1 MKQTKYE
8 QLHQKYVDAVG
19 TLDDSDEIKEIK
31 KDIAVGNTHVLKMK
45 RLESSSFDLK
55 WIKEIEDCIFDIG
68 KIVNAPKITTKI
80 VGDVVKIELA
90 RKIGAES
97 VQHLSSH
104 TNYIKEV
111 DENGNVIPSKILNL
125 GSDDQWVTYE
135 NKFIATVIRKLV
147 LFIEKRYEYAQTF
160 VRMANADVLYVK
172 HKSMIDGME
181 VEIESKVKIT
191 QPLESSMDQAK
202 EYLARIEEVR
212 RYILFYYDSEF
223 MKHLKN
229 ERNIRAPIMMTN
241 ILKKNPYYNHC
252 YKLFLFIESY
262 QGIGI
267 QHRVVE
273 NYQDL
278 TEKDVDE
285 INKTILGNFLS
296 VGSEEPTQKH
306 VREVEKESK
315 PKILTSMDDE
325 IFEFGPL
332 QKGPIHYIRA
342 DQEYLANMVARHRVP
357 LHLDSTEKVYYEDE
371 ILDNFE
377 LDADLEELK
386 KLIRRKKEELK
397 LWEERVQTTVAKRQ
411 WEEEVARRKEELRVL
426 KEKEALIRKAR
437 ERLVEAASKNDDI
450 LAEKEQRKIEREAA
464 EAFKQA
470 KKEAKAA
477 AEEEAKHHRP
487 RSAAAKKAARERA
500 IARLKEQKAA
510 EKATRLDRIK
520 EKKLAE
526 KEKIKQRNAVKKE
539 KQLAKEKELHEIAK
553 QKKRE
558 KRIAQQ
564 AKEKV
569 LAKERKAA
577 HRAKMK
583 AKREL
588 LKKENKQKQK
598 KIKEYTSEAPKKSE

>member
-8 QLHQKYVDAVG
+8 KLHQQYVDAVG
-19 TLDDSDEIKEIK
+19 SLKESDEIKEIS

-68 KIVNAPKITTKI
+68 KIVAAPKITTKI

-111 DENGNVIPSKILNL
+111 TEEGDVVPSKILNL

-160 VRMANADVLYVK
+160 IRMANADVLYVK

-191 QPLESSMDQAK
+191 QPLESSMDQAR
-202 EYLARIEEVR
+202 EYLAKIEEVR
-212 RYILFYYDSEF
+212 RYILFYYGSEF
-223 MKHLKN
+223 MMHLKN
-229 ERNIRAPIMMTN
+229 ERNVRAPIMMTN
-241 ILKKNPYYNHC
+241 ILKKNPHYNRC

-278 TEKDVDE
+278 TEKDVE
-285 INKTILGNFLS
+285 EVNRCILGNFLS
-296 VGSEEPTQKH
+296 IGSEEPTQKH

-315 PKILTSMDDE
+315 PKVMTSMDDE

-332 QKGPIHYIRA
+332 QKGPIHYVRA
-342 DQEYLANMVARHRVP
+342 DEEYLTNMKARHRVP
-357 LHLDSTEKVYYEDE
+357 QHLDATEKRYYEDE
-371 ILDNFE
+371 ILDNLE
-377 LDADLEELK
+377 LNDDLDELR

-397 LWEERVQTTVAKRQ
+397 LWEERVETTVARRQ
-411 WEEEVARRKEELRVL
+411 WEEEVAKRKEELRVL
-426 KEKEALIRKAR
+426 KEKEALIKKAR
-437 ERLVEAASKNDDI
+437 ERLVEAASKNDEI

-470 KKEAKAA
+470 KKEAKLA
-477 AEEEAKHHRP
+477 AEEEAKHHRV
-487 RSAAAKKAARERA
+487 RSASAQKAARERA
-500 IARLKEQKAA
+500 IARLKEQQAA
-510 EKATRLDRIK
+510 EKAAKKEKIK
-520 EKKLAE
+520 EQKAAL

-564 AKEKV
+564 AKDKQ

-583 AKREL
+583 AKREML
-588 LKKENKQKQK
+588 RKEGKKKER
-598 KIKEYTSEAPKKSE
+598 KIKEYTSDAPETNN